1 MLSPAG
7 QESDDS
13 THKLNREQ
21 LYTAKECGWASIA
34 CNVPFI
40 LYVLV
45 NPNGCHPDAVAWFYI
60 TTGLLGLSLILAVLA
75 ALAGPRRWGFA
86 AIAPPVVFV
95 VGLIFLLLN
104 IRQMIC

>member
-1 MLSPAG
+1 
-7 QESDDS
+7 
-13 THKLNREQ
+13 
-21 LYTAKECGWASIA
+21 
-34 CNVPFI
+34 
-40 LYVLV
+40 
-45 NPNGCHPDAVAWFYI
+45 
-60 TTGLLGLSLILAVLA
+60 LLGLSLILAVLA